1 MKKLLFVL
9 YAFCF
14 FPLLTLAQKDF
25 GNISGNILIEA
36 QSYKADSLIEAK
48 DTPEKVLSNSSL
60 NLFYRLHQFEIA
72 VRFEAF
78 LNPILGIDTR
88 YKGTG
93 IGYRNITYRGEKI
106 EATAGNFYEQ
116 FGSGLILRSY
126 YDSQLG
132 IDNSIEGMRVVLKP
146 IAGLEVKGLI
156 GKMRKFWDFSN
167 SIIRAGNLDLN
178 TKKLFPSFLPKD
190 WNLNLGASFVS
201 KFENDDNP
209 TLKLPLNEFSYSGR
223 FGLYA
228 DIISV
233 EGEFAI
239 TDNHPSMINNFT
251 YNKGNA
257 VLLNVSY
264 LGNGIGS
271 TISFHRVDNMDERAE
286 TNALGNVLTMNYIP
300 SLTKQHLFSKY
311 TLMPYGSQLNG
322 EIGLQWDANYHLEEN
337 SFLGGPLGA
346 EFAINYS
353 RISTI
358 KKNALDK
365 YTYDAPFFEI
375 GDTLLFEDIN
385 FEYTRYLT
393 NDFEATIRFAHITN
407 NKDFLF
413 FSGAAHFGKV
423 YGNFLGLES
432 SYIINQNLSL
442 HTKLEHLWQKQD
454 STLVEEDNEN
464 GNWLSGLAE
473 LSIQSKLMLSF
484 MFDYNY
490 GNYFENR
497 KLFYFNSNIAYLFD
511 ATRISLS
518 YGRNSGGVLC
528 IGGVCR
534 SVPATNGFYL
544 SINSSF

>member
-1 MKKLLFVL
+1 MKKILIILIALLSIQSI
-9 YAFCF
+9 
-14 FPLLTLAQKDF
+14 TIAQKDF
-25 GNISGNILIEA
+25 GNISGNILIEG
-36 QSYKADSLIEAK
+36 QSYKADSIIDAK

-60 NLFYRLHQFEIA
+60 NLYYRLNQFEIA

-78 LNPILGIDTR
+78 LNPIMGIDTR

-93 IGYRNITYRGEKI
+93 IGYRNITYRGDKI
-106 EATAGNFYEQ
+106 EATAGNFYDQ
-116 FGSGLILRSY
+116 FGSGVILRSY

-132 IDNSIEGMRVVLKP
+132 IDNSIEGMRVVIKP
-146 IAGLEVKGLI
+146 IAGFEIKGII
-156 GKMRKFWDFSN
+156 GKMRKFWDYSN

-178 TKKLFPSFLPKD
+178 TKKLFPSILPKD

-209 TLKLPLNEFSYSGR
+209 NLKLPLNEFSYSGR
-223 FGLYA
+223 FGLFA
-228 DIISV
+228 NSISL
-233 EGEFAI
+233 EGEFAFA
-239 TDNHPSMINNFT
+239 DNHPSMVNNFT

-257 VLLNVSY
+257 ILINLSY
-264 LGNGIGS
+264 LGNGLGS

-286 TNALGNVLTMNYIP
+286 TNSLGNSLTMNYIP

-311 TLMPYGSQLNG
+311 TLMPFGSQLNG
-322 EIGLQWDANYHLEEN
+322 EVGLQWDVNYHLEEN

-346 EFAINYS
+346 EFAMNYS
-353 RISTI
+353 RISSI
-358 KKNALDK
+358 KKNAIDK
-365 YTYDAPFFEI
+365 YTYDAPFFEV
-375 GDTLLFEDIN
+375 GDTLFFEDFN
-385 FEYTRYLT
+385 VEYTRYLT

-407 NKDFLF
+407 NKDLLF
-413 FSGAAHFGKV
+413 FSGAPHFGKV

-432 SYIINQNLSL
+432 SYIFNPDLSL

-490 GNYFENR
+490 GNNYEDR